1 MEPYVKDALLEW
13 KEEIENQK
21 KEIDEEYKKVKL
33 ELQLYSFKY
42 GITKQ
47 VIQSTINEEMINNIK
62 STYQKPFEEKYNKL
76 KQQLK
81 KLEDKR
87 SVFNMFV
94 EKIENASEKE
104 QNHDKA

>member
-21 KEIDEEYKKVKL
+21 KEIDEEYEKIKT
-33 ELQLYSFKY
+33 ELQLYSYKF

-47 VIQSTINEEMINNIK
+47 VIQSTINEEMIKNIK
-62 STYQKPFEEKYNKL
+62 KTYQQPFEEKYNEL
-76 KQQLK
+76 KEQLK
-81 KLEDKR
+81 KLEQKR

-94 EKIENASEKE
+94 EKIEIASVKDTNE
-104 QNHDKA
+104 QR

>member
-1 MEPYVKDALLEW
+1 MEPYVQDALLEW

-62 STYQKPFEEKYNKL
+62 TTYQKPFEEKYNKL

-94 EKIENASEKE
+94 EKIENASKDQNSEK
-104 QNHDKA
+104 A

>member
-1 MEPYVKDALLEW
+1 MEPYVKDALLDW

-62 STYQKPFEEKYNKL
+62 TTYQKPFEEKYNKL

-87 SVFNMFV
+87 GVFNMFV
-94 EKIENASEKE
+94 DKIENASKDQNTEK
-104 QNHDKA
+104 A